1 MPDRVSQS
9 LKSMLDTLD
18 EIAAKARDPAMRA
31 EIAAQE
37 VRLGQII
44 SRAQLILS
52 FLDTYKSP
60 ARAWIETSKRT
71 SRGKNG

>member
-1 MPDRVSQS
+1 MTERVAKS
-9 LKSMLDTLD
+9 LSSMLSTLD

-44 SRAQLILS
+44 SRAQLVLS
-52 FLDTYKSP
+52 FLDTYKP
-60 ARAWIETSKRT
+60 RKKWVAK
-71 SRGKNG
+71 

>member
-1 MPDRVSQS
+1 MMTERVAKS
-9 LKSMLDTLD
+9 LSSMLSTLD

-44 SRAQLILS
+44 SRAQLVLS
-52 FLDTYKSP
+52 FLDTYKP
-60 ARAWIETSKRT
+60 RKKWVAK
-71 SRGKNG
+71 

>member
-1 MPDRVSQS
+1 MIMSERVSQS

-37 VRLGQII
+37 VRIGQII

-52 FLDTYKSP
+52 FLDTYKP
-60 ARAWIETSKRT
+60 QKKWVAR
-71 SRGKNG
+71 

>member
-1 MPDRVSQS
+1 MIMTERVAKS
-9 LKSMLDTLD
+9 LKSMLATLD
-18 EIAAKARDPAMRA
+18 EIAGQARDPAMRA

-52 FLDTYKSP
+52 FLDTYKP
-60 ARAWIETSKRT
+60 REKWVAR
-71 SRGKNG
+71 

>member
-1 MPDRVSQS
+1 MIMTERVSQS
-9 LKSMLDTLD
+9 LKSMLSTLD
-18 EIAAKARDPAMRA
+18 EIAGQVRDPAMRA

-52 FLDTYKSP
+52 FVDAHKP
-60 ARAWIETSKRT
+60 SKTRVY
-71 SRGKNG
+71 RP

>member
-1 MPDRVSQS
+1 MNRDSVAHT

-18 EIAAKARDPAMRA
+18 EIAAKARDPAIRA
-31 EIAAQE
+31 EIASQE

-52 FLDTYKSP
+52 FVDAHKPS
-60 ARAWIETSKRT
+60 ETRVY
-71 SRGKNG
+71 RR

>member
-1 MPDRVSQS
+1 MSDNMRHQ
-9 LKSMLDTLD
+9 LNSMLSTLD

-31 EIAAQE
+31 EIEAQE

-52 FLDTYKSP
+52 FLDTYKP
-60 ARAWIETSKRT
+60 RKKWVAR
-71 SRGKNG
+71 

>member
-1 MPDRVSQS
+1 MQTEPGNA

-37 VRLGQII
+37 VRLGQIV

-52 FLDTYKSP
+52 FLDTYKP
-60 ARAWIETSKRT
+60 RKKWVAK
-71 SRGKNG
+71 

>member
-1 MPDRVSQS
+1 MSDNMRHS
-9 LKSMLDTLD
+9 LNSMLSTLD

-52 FLDTYKSP
+52 FLDTYKP
-60 ARAWIETSKRT
+60 RKKWVAK
-71 SRGKNG
+71 

>member
-1 MPDRVSQS
+1 MTERDSISQS

-44 SRAQLILS
+44 SRAQLVLS
-52 FLDTYKSP
+52 FLDTYKP
-60 ARAWIETSKRT
+60 RKKWVAK
-71 SRGKNG
+71 

>member
-1 MPDRVSQS
+1 MMTERVAKS
-9 LKSMLDTLD
+9 LSSMLSTLD
-18 EIAAKARDPAMRA
+18 EIAAKARDPAMRT

-52 FLDTYKSP
+52 FLDSYKP
-60 ARAWIETSKRT
+60 RKKWVGR
-71 SRGKNG
+71 

>member
-1 MPDRVSQS
+1 MQTEPGNA

-52 FLDTYKSP
+52 FLDTYKP
-60 ARAWIETSKRT
+60 R
-71 SRGKNG
+71 KNGWRDERSPRHAR

>member
-1 MPDRVSQS
+1 MSDTMRHS
-9 LKSMLDTLD
+9 LNSMLSTLD

-31 EIAAQE
+31 EIEAQE

-52 FLDTYKSP
+52 FVDAHKP
-60 ARAWIETSKRT
+60 SKTRVY
-71 SRGKNG
+71 RR

>member
-1 MPDRVSQS
+1 MSENMRHS
-9 LKSMLDTLD
+9 LNSMLSTLD

-52 FLDTYKSP
+52 FLDTYKP
-60 ARAWIETSKRT
+60 RKKWVAK
-71 SRGKNG
+71 